1 MLSRMGMRSLEN
13 KEDTIEDSANESPTP
28 SNSSLSSTHNN
39 MHSGRDES
47 DEEVSVARTATSS
60 SIIELLSGITNRVQY
75 EVRLILSLLFESIS
89 NFTAFNLFL
98 FSCDQHLS
106 SIEMGR
112 THSVGSINS
121 NTTSNSPARSFVE
134 YFDAEYMR
142 PTFGGP

>member
-39 MHSGRDES
+39 MHSGGIVERDES

-75 EVRLILSLLFESIS
+75 EVRLILSFIIRI
-89 NFTAFNLFL
+89 
-98 FSCDQHLS
+98 HL
-106 SIEMGR
+106 
-112 THSVGSINS
+112 
-121 NTTSNSPARSFVE
+121 
-134 YFDAEYMR
+134 
-142 PTFGGP
+142 